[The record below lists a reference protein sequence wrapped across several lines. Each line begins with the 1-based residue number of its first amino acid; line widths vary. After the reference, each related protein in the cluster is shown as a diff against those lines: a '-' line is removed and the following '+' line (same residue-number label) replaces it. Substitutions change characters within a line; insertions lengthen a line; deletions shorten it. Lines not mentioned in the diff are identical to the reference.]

1 MKKLIHQKGLL
12 PEKPSQNDLLNE
24 ARLAFL
30 KKQKTKKEQEQ
41 IELFMLSLSF
51 VQKLKTQYGPLIVAD
66 LCRNLSYM
74 RIPAGTQIIQINKE
88 NRTFYVILSGKV
100 SISIYVQKGQR
111 KSSLKVIQNNNITQH
126 SSLQQIQQASTTG
139 AIHTQPSLK
148 GEEEQ
153 FSLQE
158 IKTLEQGDSFGELA
172 LIKDNLKATATV
184 TTKSDCEFGCLT
196 RKQYIDI
203 LGKISKNLHHEKLV
217 FLQTI
222 PPLKQWNDEDLKQL
236 SYYLVLK
243 HYVRNSIA
251 VREGAD
257 NSQIFVVKY
266 GVFHVVKQFQGQQLI
281 LSEMQESEIFYQ
293 HPSELKYQ
301 FSLRCASDGSSLYE
315 FSHYDFKKYA
325 ENNNLEDFVNLEQQ
339 KQVWRIQKFEER
351 VYDVRNVH
359 HQEQELIETKIE
371 FKKTIKLYEELKIRC
386 RSAKRKKTLIKVEEN
401 SIQKTQRQAQMA
413 LKKNQILRF
422 GDDSGENSF
431 TLPAIRSTSRK
442 KIYVDLIDTEKSF
455 ETLDQYNI
463 GDSEKY
469 QLYFDHSHPWRNVNP
484 KKQMF
489 N

>member
-12 PEKPSQNDLLNE
+12 PAKPSQNDLLNE
-24 ARLAFL
+24 ARQAFL
-30 KKQKTKKEQEQ
+30 RKQKTQKEQEQ

-66 LCRNLSYM
+66 LCRNLSYL

-111 KSSLKVIQNNNITQH
+111 RSSLKIAQNNNITQH
-126 SSLQQIQQASTTG
+126 SSLQQIQQGSTQGT
-139 AIHTQPSLK
+139 IHSQPSLK
-148 GEEEQ
+148 GDEDA

-222 PPLKQWNDEDLKQL
+222 PPLKYWNDEDLKQL

-243 HYVRNSIA
+243 HYVRNQIA
-251 VREGAD
+251 VGEGAD
-257 NSQIFVVKY
+257 NSQIFIVKY
-266 GVFHVVKQFQGQQLI
+266 GVFHVLKQYQGQQLI
-281 LSEMQESEIFYQ
+281 LSELQESEIFYQ
-293 HPSELKYQ
+293 NPSELKYK

-315 FSHYDFKKYA
+315 FSHYDFKKYG
-325 ENNNLEDFVNLEQQ
+325 ENNNLEEFIYLEQQ
-339 KQVWRIQKFEER
+339 KQTWRLKKFEER
-351 VYDVRNVH
+351 VFDFKDVHNH
-359 HQEQELIETKIE
+359 ELELFETKIE
-371 FKKTIKLYEELKIRC
+371 FKKTIKLYEDLKIRC
-386 RSAKRKKTLIKVEEN
+386 KSAKRKKSPFKVEEN
-401 SIQKTQRQAQMA
+401 AIQKTQRQAQLA

-422 GDDSGENSF
+422 GDDSSENSF

-469 QLYFDHSHPWRNVNP
+469 QLYFDQSHPWRNINQ
-484 KKQMF
+484 KKKTF

>member
-1 MKKLIHQKGLL
+1 MKKLIQQKGFL
-12 PEKPSQNDLLNE
+12 PAKPSQNDLLNE
-24 ARLAFL
+24 ARQAFL
-30 KKQKTKKEQEQ
+30 KKQRTQKEQEQ

-51 VQKLKTQYGPLIVAD
+51 VQKLKAQYGPLIVAD
-66 LCRNLSYM
+66 LCKNISYL

-100 SISIYVQKGQR
+100 SISIYVQKGLR
-111 KSSLKVIQNNNITQH
+111 RTSMKINQNNNITQQT
-126 SSLQQIQQASTTG
+126 SVQQIQQSSTPG
-139 AIHTQPSLK
+139 AIHQQPTIK
-148 GEEEQ
+148 GDEDQ

-184 TTKSDCEFGCLT
+184 TTKTDCEFGCLT

-222 PPLKQWNDEDLKQL
+222 PPLKLWNDEDLKQL

-243 HYVRNSIA
+243 HYVRNQIS
-251 VREGAD
+251 VKEGAD

-266 GVFHVVKQFQGQQLI
+266 GVFHVVKQYQGQQLI
-281 LSEMQESEIFYQ
+281 LSELQESEIFYQ
-293 HPSELKYQ
+293 QPNELKYS

-325 ENNNLEDFVNLEQQ
+325 ENNNLEDFISLEKQ
-339 KQVWRIQKFEER
+339 KQTWRMKKFEER
-351 VYDVRNVH
+351 VFDVRDVH
-359 HQEQELIETKIE
+359 HQEIELIETKIE
-371 FKKTIKLYEELKIRC
+371 FKKTIKLYEDLKIRC
-386 RSAKRKKTLIKVEEN
+386 KSAKRKKTPIQTEEN
-401 SIQKTQRQAQMA
+401 AFQKTQRQAQMA

-422 GDDSGENSF
+422 GDDSSENSF

-455 ETLDQYNI
+455 ETLDQYKI

-469 QLYFDHSHPWRNVNP
+469 QLYFDHSHPWRNLNN
-484 KKQMF
+484 KKQIYY
-489 N
+489 